1 MKEFKIP
8 QDAQWGDIDIMDR
21 SLDFTISEERFGGL
35 ELVYRSH
42 HCPCHKVWRTG

>member
-21 SLDFTISEERFGGL
+21 SLDFTISEDRFGTGVSL
-35 ELVYRSH
+35 EIPSLSL
-42 HCPCHKVWRTG
+42 P